1 MWKSAI
7 VAPPSN
13 MCVLSFMRSRLSAEL
28 ALERLELPCP
38 LCSCL
43 FLMSKQ
49 PPC

>member
-28 ALERLELPCP
+28 ALERLELP
-38 LCSCL
+38 LLVGLDLSASNL
-43 FLMSKQ
+43 GG
-49 PPC
+49 